1 MLKPIFTAEQNDFG
15 VYFSDMRKKKTQIHK
30 IKPYFMNFFVKLL
43 NQSYLKW
50 SAHLSSVPFF
60 SV

>member
-15 VYFSDMRKKKTQIHK
+15 VYFSDMRNKKTQIHK
-30 IKPYFMNFFVKLL
+30 IKPYFMNFFKFL
-43 NQSYLKW
+43 NHSYLKW
-50 SAHLSSVPFF
+50 SVHLSSVPFF